1 MIIFSLMLIFLKIR
15 IKSFVYLKRVV
26 VFSSTIIWWHQYTI
40 VYTWMKK
47 RPPFLNKRACF
58 KKMWHKH
65 SIYYQYYLK
74 HNSLKLRLTSR
85 KLPFR
90 HVWTLTLTDSW
101 EVMKEQEKWNR
112 KNVMEDHL
120 LDLPTIHFGDHTEGL
135 SKAKWQGQLLKRQV
149 TWILFMAVL

>member
-47 RPPFLNKRACF
+47 RQPFLNKRACF

-74 HNSLKLRLTSR
+74 HNSLKLRLTS
-85 KLPFR
+85 
-90 HVWTLTLTDSW
+90 
-101 EVMKEQEKWNR
+101 MKEQEKWNR

>member
-47 RPPFLNKRACF
+47 RPPFLNKQACF
-58 KKMWHKH
+58 KKMRHKH
-65 SIYYQYYLK
+65 SIYHQYYLK
-74 HNSLKLRLTSR
+74 HNSLKLRLTS
-85 KLPFR
+85 
-90 HVWTLTLTDSW
+90 
-101 EVMKEQEKWNR
+101 MKEQEKWNR

>member
-1 MIIFSLMLIFLKIR
+1 MIIFSLMLVFLKIR
-15 IKSFVYLKRVV
+15 IKSFVYLKRVA

-74 HNSLKLRLTSR
+74 HNSLKLRLTS
-85 KLPFR
+85 
-90 HVWTLTLTDSW
+90 
-101 EVMKEQEKWNR
+101 MKEQEKWNR